1 MYGICYNKN
10 ELKMEEVMNCG
21 NCYFYCTERRICV
34 IDEKFYFESF
44 PSCEKYKNEQE
55 NAIENKESH

>member
-1 MYGICYNKN
+1 
-10 ELKMEEVMNCG
+10 MEEVMNCG
-21 NCYFYCTERRICV
+21 NCYFYCIERRICV

-55 NAIENKESH
+55 SAIENK

>member
-1 MYGICYNKN
+1 MY
-10 ELKMEEVMNCG
+10 CG
-21 NCYFYCTERRICV
+21 NCYFYCLERRICV

-55 NAIENKESH
+55 NAIENKTFKENEKMDN